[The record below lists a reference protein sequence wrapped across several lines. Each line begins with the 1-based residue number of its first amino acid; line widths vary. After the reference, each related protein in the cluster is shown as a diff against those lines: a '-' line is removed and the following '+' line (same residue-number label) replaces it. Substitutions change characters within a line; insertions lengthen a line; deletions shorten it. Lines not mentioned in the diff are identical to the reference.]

1 MRLLGRLVCAFAVL
15 GMFLSNGEAT
25 QKPQQDIPDN
35 PAEEIA
41 YAGHGKLFDKQMKE
55 VKLDTASITRIQDAM
70 MNLILKAKPEP
81 RPDTVPVIKEAEQFL
96 KWKKL
101 TTGETILIKGGII
114 ATLLQ
119 NSSEDLRTIY
129 SWRNSAVLSDYFGHD
144 PKLLTIL
151 DPRAAA
157 LARRLGVLDMEPD
170 PPASGPTPYMNLC
183 RLLSV
188 PVPPDWAQSGTPWVW
203 QGTLSQNLLDPGGY
217 AEVWTYSDPSVQ
229 GGCIALPRGSGDFG
243 SVAGII
249 CQSFITGAACFWDNK
264 LRGVS
269 PEQPIGWHDQRL
281 VISELKDGSNLEDS
295 CTQCHRGNNVFLIA
309 PDDPTWGKVLRGPLN
324 GPRTGT
330 FTTQVM
336 TTGPLSVSRYT
347 DRYFPVTGLP
357 DRRGWENNFTTSST
371 TGVCTE
377 CHDRAV
383 VLAPRMPPLCATG
396 RTDPAGCYGTP

>member
-1 MRLLGRLVCAFAVL
+1 MRVLVRLVCAFAVVGL
-15 GMFLSNGEAT
+15 FLTNGEARRAP
-25 QKPQQDIPDN
+25 QKNIPDN
-35 PAEEIA
+35 PAAEIA
-41 YAGHGKLFDKQMKE
+41 YAGHGKVFDKNMKE
-55 VKLDTASITRIQDAM
+55 VKLDALSITRIQDSM
-70 MNLILKAKPEP
+70 MNEILKAMPETS
-81 RPDTVPVIKEAEQFL
+81 PDTVPVINEAQQVL
-96 KWKKL
+96 KWRKL

-114 ATLLQ
+114 RTLLQ
-119 NSSEDLRTIY
+119 NSSGELRAIY
-129 SWRNSAVLSDYFGHD
+129 SWRNSAVLSGYFGRD
-144 PKLLTIL
+144 PKLLTTL
-151 DPRAAA
+151 DPRTAAM
-157 LARRLGVLDMEPD
+157 ARRLGVFDTEPD
-170 PPASGPTPYMNLC
+170 PPANGPTPYMNLC

-188 PVPPDWAQSGTPWVW
+188 PIPPDWAQSGTPWVW
-203 QGTLSQNLLDPGGY
+203 QGTLSQNLLDPGGV

-229 GGCIALPRGSGDFG
+229 GGCIALPRDNGDFG

-281 VISELKDGSNLEDS
+281 IISELKDGSNLEDS
-295 CTQCHRGNNVFLIA
+295 CTQYHRGNNVFLIA

-336 TTGPLSVSRYT
+336 TLGPLSVSRYI
-347 DRYFPVTGLP
+347 DRYFPVSGLP
-357 DRRGWENNFTTSST
+357 ERRGWENNFTTSST

-383 VLAPRMPPLCATG
+383 VPAPRMPPLCATG